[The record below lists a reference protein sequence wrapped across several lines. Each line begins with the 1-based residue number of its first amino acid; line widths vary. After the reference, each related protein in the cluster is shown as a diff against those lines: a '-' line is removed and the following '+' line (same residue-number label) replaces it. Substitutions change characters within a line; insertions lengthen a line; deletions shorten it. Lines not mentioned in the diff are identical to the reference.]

1 MYISVC
7 TRCGRE
13 GILFKKWVDRYEGRG
28 NPITHEIYVC
38 PDAECQKIVDA
49 KFAEIRQRKLDL
61 KNKKTEEDSKK
72 IVAKV
77 SN

>member
-7 TRCGRE
+7 IRCGRE

-38 PDAECQKIVDA
+38 PDTECQKIVDA

-61 KNKKTEEDSKK
+61 KNKKTDEDSKK
-72 IVAKV
+72 VVAKA